1 MWIRYKKSWRY
12 IRDSKTQGVIR
23 KSTNQSN
30 VHRDGTLMSYPDNNP
45 KTLVGSKKIPLHL
58 IPPSAKHFLALAL
71 EDGGKKYGP
80 YNWRDEPISVS
91 TYYSAGQRHWDAFW
105 DGEDLAQDSKI
116 HHLAHAMA
124 CCALLLDAM
133 TVGKLV
139 DDRPTKG
146 AASKL
151 QMKYYNNKE
160 VTPIGDKDTGQ
171 TGFTEIHREHFNQLG
186 GFEYGSDEHIRRL
199 GERD

>member
-1 MWIRYKKSWRY
+1 
-12 IRDSKTQGVIR
+12 
-23 KSTNQSN
+23 
-30 VHRDGTLMSYPDNNP
+30 MSYPDNNP
-45 KTLVGSKKIPLHL
+45 KTLVGSKKVPLHL
-58 IPPSAKHFLALAL
+58 IPPSAKHFLAMAL

-105 DGEDLAQDSKI
+105 DGEDNAQDSQI

-151 QMKYYNNKE
+151 QLEYYNKKE
-160 VTPIGDKDTGQ
+160 VTPIGEVRTVTSKEFDRIIAEGNRTREARGGGYYTVRPGPAKQ
-171 TGFTEIHREHFNQLG
+171 TG
-186 GFEYGSDEHIRRL
+186 D
-199 GERD
+199 